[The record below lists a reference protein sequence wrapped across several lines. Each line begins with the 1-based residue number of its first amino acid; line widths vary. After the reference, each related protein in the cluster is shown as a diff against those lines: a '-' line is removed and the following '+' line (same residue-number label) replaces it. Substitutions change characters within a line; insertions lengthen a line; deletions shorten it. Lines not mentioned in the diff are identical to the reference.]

1 MGLNYPRSKYMNL
14 FEHNRTVHFAKQYSE
29 TSHEK
34 RACDSWSR
42 FKDVSLGLFTYTVYI
57 EHRNQTGSV
66 FLRGIRLTL

>member
-42 FKDVSLGLFTYTVYI
+42 FKDV
-57 EHRNQTGSV
+57 
-66 FLRGIRLTL
+66 